1 MPLWAHDGPGRCCC
15 ARELRLNCS
24 KPAGGMEA
32 GSRESESNPT
42 RGGAVSEDDP
52 AKSPPRPPSDPG
64 KPLASPARRSKEETS
79 ESDSGRRKRK
89 RVTDSRVLPT
99 RDSASSGSDSSAYS
113 SPLREPKA
121 PVVPL
126 TDEDGSVSYVFTS
139 DKAAVHK
146 YYNDVEKY
154 DAKMARHE
162 RLLTSGRCSI
172 TERYTLKDTEAVIT
186 YAKSVLTLSSY
197 QDGKVM
203 NQCTGIVVE
212 VDAVKNSA
220 VILTSAWIICSKK
233 PLDDWKNKEYDPEAK
248 VNVHMLD
255 GSVVECR
262 LMYFSKHYEIA
273 YFEIPQASQ
282 LQILSLE
289 SNVEFDQDVFL
300 LARDTDLNLIYKRD
314 KVQLV
319 DPCEHQHNHYQFVH
333 GPIPECGTG
342 GALLDLSGKVVGMLF
357 YKLPLVAFIPSSL
370 ILKCSIMWQRFGQL
384 ARPQLGLKLGTL
396 GFLGIPRVD
405 FMSRNFNISS
415 GLIVGEISAKCDAEK
430 LGIRAG
436 DVIFSCQ
443 KNRVSSIVQL
453 ENVLLGVGEKHLE
466 KSNDLSSEV
475 DVEIGVFHVRKR
487 TQSVVTLRVELS
499 DHLEVFHSDDA
510 C

>member
-1 MPLWAHDGPGRCCC
+1 MEVESRGP
-15 ARELRLNCS
+15 
-24 KPAGGMEA
+24 
-32 GSRESESNPT
+32 ESNPI
-42 RGGAVSEDDP
+42 RRGAVSEDDP
-52 AKSPPRPPSDPG
+52 AKSPPRPPSDQGSPF
-64 KPLASPARRSKEETS
+64 ASPVRRGKEETS
-79 ESDSGRRKRK
+79 ESDSGSARRRKRK
-89 RVTDSRVLPT
+89 RFTEPRVLPA

-121 PVVPL
+121 PVVTL
-126 TDEDGSVSYVFTS
+126 TDEDGTVSYVFTD
-139 DKAAVHK
+139 DKAAVDK

-154 DAKMARHE
+154 DAKM
-162 RLLTSGRCSI
+162 
-172 TERYTLKDTEAVIT
+172 
-186 YAKSVLTLSSY
+186 
-197 QDGKVM
+197 DGKVI

-212 VDAVKNSA
+212 VDAVKKSA
-220 VILTSAWIICSKK
+220 AILTSAWIICTKK
-233 PLDDWKNKEYDPEAK
+233 PRDDWTSKAYDPKTK

-255 GSVVECR
+255 GSVLECR

-282 LQILSLE
+282 LQTLSLE
-289 SNVEFDQDVFL
+289 PNMEFDQDVFL

-314 KVQLV
+314 K
-319 DPCEHQHNHYQFVH
+319 
-333 GPIPECGTG
+333 CGTG
-342 GALLDLSGKVVGMLF
+342 GALLDLSGKIVGMLF
-357 YKLPLVAFIPSSL
+357 YTLPLVAFIPSSL

-396 GFLGIPRVD
+396 GFLGIPRVE

-443 KNRVSSIVQL
+443 KKHVSSIIQL
-453 ENVLLGVGEKHLE
+453 EDVLLGVGAEHLE
-466 KSNDLSSEV
+466 KSNDLSSKV

-487 TQSVVTLRVELS
+487 KKSDIILRVELS
-499 DHLEVFHSDDA
+499 DCLEVFQSDDEDA
-510 C
+510 KAVGSKGEEAPASAAGEAKP

>member
-1 MPLWAHDGPGRCCC
+1 
-15 ARELRLNCS
+15 
-24 KPAGGMEA
+24 MEA
-32 GSRESESNPT
+32 ESRGPESNPI
-42 RGGAVSEDDP
+42 RRGAVSEDDP

-64 KPLASPARRSKEETS
+64 KPLASPARRGKEETS

-121 PVVPL
+121 PVVPH

-162 RLLTSGRCSI
+162 RLLTSGRSSI
-172 TERYTLKDTEAVIT
+172 TERYALKETEAVIT
-186 YAKSVLTLSSY
+186 YSKSVLTLSAY
-197 QDGKVM
+197 LDGKVI

-212 VDAVKNSA
+212 VDAVKKSA
-220 VILTSAWIICSKK
+220 AILTSAWIICTKK
-233 PLDDWKNKEYDPEAK
+233 PRDDWTIKAYDPKTKA
-248 VNVHMLD
+248 NVHMLD
-255 GSVVECR
+255 GSVLECR

-273 YFEIPQASQ
+273 YFEIPQASK
-282 LQILSLE
+282 LQTLSLE
-289 SNVEFDQDVFL
+289 PNMEFDQDVFI
-300 LARDTDLNLIYKRD
+300 LARDSDLNLIYKRD

-319 DPCEHQHNHYQFVH
+319 DPCEHQHNHYQLVH

-342 GALLDLSGKVVGMLF
+342 GALLDLSGKIVGMLF
-357 YKLPLVAFIPSSL
+357 YTLPLVAFIPSSL

-443 KNRVSSIVQL
+443 KKLVSSIIQL
-453 ENVLLGVGEKHLE
+453 EDVLLGVGAEHLE
-466 KSNDLSSEV
+466 KSNDLSSKV

-487 TQSVVTLRVELS
+487 KKSEIILRVELS
-499 DHLEVFHSDDA
+499 DRLEVFHSDDEDA
-510 C
+510 KAVGSKGEEAPASAAGEAKP

>member
-1 MPLWAHDGPGRCCC
+1 MMAESRGPGF
-15 ARELRLNCS
+15 
-24 KPAGGMEA
+24 
-32 GSRESESNPT
+32 NPI
-42 RGGAVSEDDP
+42 RGGDDP
-52 AKSPPRPPSDPG
+52 ESTTESPPRPLSDPWM
-64 KPLASPARRSKEETS
+64 PLASPPRRRQSS
-79 ESDSGRRKRK
+79 ESDSGSALERSARGRKRK
-89 RVTDSRVLPT
+89 RVTEP
-99 RDSASSGSDSSAYS
+99 RDSASSGSVSSAYS

-121 PVVPL
+121 PLVPL
-126 TDEDGSVSYVFTS
+126 TDEDGSVSYFFTS
-139 DKAAVHK
+139 DKAAVDK
-146 YYNDVEKY
+146 YYDDVEKY

-162 RLLTSGRCSI
+162 RLLTSGRSSI
-172 TERYTLKDTEAVIT
+172 TERYSPKDTEAVIT
-186 YAKSVLTLSSY
+186 YGKSVLTLSSY

-203 NQCTGIVVE
+203 NQCAGIVVE
-212 VDAVKNSA
+212 VDAVKNAA

-282 LQILSLE
+282 LQTLSLE
-289 SNVEFDQDVFL
+289 CNVEFDQDVFL

-370 ILKCSIMWQRFGQL
+370 ILKCSVMWQRFGQL

-499 DHLEVFHSDDA
+499 DHLELFHSDDA
-510 C
+510 DAKAVGSKGEEAPVSAAGEADP